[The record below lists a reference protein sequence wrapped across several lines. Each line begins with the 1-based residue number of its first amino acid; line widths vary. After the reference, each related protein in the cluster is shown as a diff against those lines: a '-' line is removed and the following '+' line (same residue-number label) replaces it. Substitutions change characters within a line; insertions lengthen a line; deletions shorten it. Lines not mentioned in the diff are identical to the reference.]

1 MSMKKYFLLIL
12 CVFFV
17 GCAGSSNQQEDLINV
32 LDINKKLQELE
43 NRIAKNEKRV
53 DEFSVIATSWAKKE
67 KVDFPVA
74 ENSKLASTYASVNIV
89 NSVKRE
95 PLVPEKELEPYLFI
109 SHLDKKTFD
118 FKRIPIE
125 LQRDAI
131 VYNKKGEEVLL
142 LRKSTIIESSY
153 RVNKYFQID
162 AYNYNNDYHMPNI
175 ELFISEEAFLK

>member
-1 MSMKKYFLLIL
+1 MKKYLFLVSYL
-12 CVFFV
+12 FFV
-17 GCAGSSNQQEDLINV
+17 GCAGVNNQQEDLISI
-32 LDINKKLQELE
+32 LDVNKKIQELE
-43 NRIAKNEKRV
+43 NRIARNEKRV

-67 KVDFPVA
+67 KIDFPVD
-74 ENSKLASTYASVNIV
+74 ENSKLASTYASVNVV

-95 PLVPEKELEPYLFI
+95 PLLPQTELEPYLFI
-109 SHLDKKTFD
+109 THLDKKTFD

-125 LQRDAI
+125 LKRDAI

-162 AYNYNNDYHMPNI
+162 AYNYKNDYYMPNI